1 MNIKTRSNE
10 KELMD
15 SDKIDFDE
23 LSINLKELELINK
36 ITGGTPLSFK
46 HLYNKLKYIKTDEIH
61 IVDIGFGAGDMLLE
75 IIKKKHLFPFK
86 IKLTALDIMPEALQY
101 VILNHPE
108 LVNEVNFVIGDYKL
122 WFNEGNKADI
132 IHAGLFCHHFT
143 DHELVDFFTIIKQH
157 SKYGAIIND
166 LHRTKIAYYGI
177 KLPTILFSKSNY
189 TKNDAPL
196 SVLRGFKKNELINII
211 ENAGINNY
219 TIKWQWAYRYII
231 NINNNNSI

>member
-1 MNIKTRSNE
+1 MNIKKRSYE

-15 SDKIDFDE
+15 SDTIDFEE

-36 ITGGTPLSFK
+36 LTGGTPLSFK
-46 HLYNKLKYIKTDEIH
+46 HLLNKVKYYNIKELH

-75 IIKKKHLFPFK
+75 IIKKKHFFPFK
-86 IKLTALDIMPEALQY
+86 IKLTALDIMPETLQY
-101 VILNHPE
+101 VILKHPE
-108 LVNEVNFVIGDYKL
+108 LVNEVNFVIGDYKQ

-143 DHELVDFFTIIKQH
+143 DNELIEFFTIIKQH

-166 LHRTKIAYYGI
+166 LHRNKIAYYGI
-177 KLPTILFSKSNY
+177 KLPTLLFSKSSY

-196 SVLRGFKKNELINII
+196 SVLRGFKKNELENII
-211 ENAGINNY
+211 ENSGIKNY
-219 TIKWQWAYRYII
+219 KIKWQWAFRYII
-231 NINNNNSI
+231 NINNNN